1 MRRIIKEVKTE
12 QIFWNDTRE
21 TVEEVGKV
29 VTLCGYNE
37 PEISYAVL
45 NLILSE
51 DQLKFASIT
60 WELLWEEK
68 INVFLSKYTKSVIYT

>member
-1 MRRIIKEVKTE
+1 MIKEVKTE

-21 TVEEVGKV
+21 KLEEVGKV
-29 VTLCGYNE
+29 VTLCSYVVNE

-51 DQLKFASIT
+51 DRLKFASIT